1 MPCLTYAPT
10 LAAIEQTEVQSK
22 RKENKAKL
30 WIHGRKIKASV
41 IWMHKKAIHLQ
52 A

>member
-30 WIHGRKIKASV
+30 WIHG
-41 IWMHKKAIHLQ
+41 KKDQSECNLDA
-52 A
+52 